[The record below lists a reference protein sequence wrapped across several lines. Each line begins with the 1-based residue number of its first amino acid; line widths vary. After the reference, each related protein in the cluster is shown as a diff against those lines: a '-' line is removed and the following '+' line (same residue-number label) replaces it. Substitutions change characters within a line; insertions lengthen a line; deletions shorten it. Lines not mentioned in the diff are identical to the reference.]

1 MYLCAFKGVSR
12 PNQYGIHVDESIQWL
27 AALNMASTCIDLSL
41 KIMPGQS
48 KLTFFKF
55 NKLWNVMFFNYQC
68 NRFVIYLF
76 VIEFTYCLSSG
87 TLCLLL
93 SFIHFNLGCDWLV
106 RSRLKTVWPM
116 ERSRRRLRRRRH
128 WQRRRRKEEPSSL
141 VGSKEFWLVSPP
153 SVILN
158 WFILFQIS
166 YLILHF
172 TASGYDELN

>member
-1 MYLCAFKGVSR
+1 MTSSTK
-12 PNQYGIHVDESIQWL
+12 YGIYMYRSIPENNAWPIKAHV
-27 AALNMASTCIDLSL
+27 
-41 KIMPGQS
+41 
-48 KLTFFKF
+48 FKF
-55 NKLWNVMFFNYQC
+55 NKLWNVIFFNYQC

-172 TASGYDELN
+172 TASGYDDDYELN